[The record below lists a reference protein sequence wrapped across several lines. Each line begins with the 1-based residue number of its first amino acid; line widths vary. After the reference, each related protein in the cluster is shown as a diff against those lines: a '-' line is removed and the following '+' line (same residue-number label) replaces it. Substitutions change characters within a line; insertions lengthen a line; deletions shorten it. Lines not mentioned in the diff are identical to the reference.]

1 VDRRIISTLASAA
14 LLLSIASLDNNGW
27 DARGSDQPTAISG
40 LGSETELVEHR
51 VTAVKQTAQPYSIG
65 QDAQALP
72 DGDLVSRGDIILQ
85 EQVWLNESFPFLPLQ
100 IIFNV
105 DFTTF

>member
-1 VDRRIISTLASAA
+1 MDRRIISALATAA
-14 LLLSIASLDNNGW
+14 LLLSIAGSHSKGW
-27 DARGSDQPTAISG
+27 HERSSDQPTAKSG
-40 LGSETELVEHR
+40 VGSETELVKYR
-51 VTAVKQTAQPYSIG
+51 VTAVTQTAQPDSIS
-65 QDAQALP
+65 QDGRASRWDRASS
-72 DGDLVSRGDIILQ
+72 GDVIPQ

>member
-1 VDRRIISTLASAA
+1 MDRRIISALASAA

-27 DARGSDQPTAISG
+27 HARGSDQLTAISG

-65 QDAQALP
+65 QDGRASPWDRASS
-72 DGDLVSRGDIILQ
+72 GDVIPQ
-85 EQVWLNESFPFLPLQ
+85 EQVWLNESFPFLALH

-105 DFTTF
+105 DFTTG